1 MRVDSNLSPWIT
13 SIYSTLTPTHLILC
27 AAIALVLVW
36 IFLELLVAYSVEFL
50 VLGIIVYTVMMA
62 KFPQAL
68 PQGVAGWFLL
78 GGVALFL
85 MMLVIYEFILWRRT
99 ETMKEIA
106 RKSRLRRYR
115 DFRRARWH

>member
-1 MRVDSNLSPWIT
+1 MDSNLSSWIA
-13 SIYSTLTPTHLILC
+13 SLYSTLTPTHLILC
-27 AAIALVLVW
+27 AAIALVGVW

-68 PQGVAGWFLL
+68 PQGIAGWFLL
-78 GGVALFL
+78 GGIALFL